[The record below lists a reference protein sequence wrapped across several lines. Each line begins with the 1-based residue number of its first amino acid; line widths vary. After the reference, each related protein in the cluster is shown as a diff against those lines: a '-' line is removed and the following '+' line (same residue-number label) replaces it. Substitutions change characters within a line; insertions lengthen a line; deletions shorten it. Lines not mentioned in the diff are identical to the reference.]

1 MSFELTDIE
10 GPKSV
15 QFGTVLCRWFTA
27 MDFEGKPKTGP
38 VIIKKKK
45 IMSFYDEME
54 VPDKCISSE
63 AVTTEQ
69 ALYV

>member
-45 IMSFYDEME
+45 LCLFMMKW
-54 VPDKCISSE
+54 KCLTN
-63 AVTTEQ
+63 AFPQ
-69 ALYV
+69 RQ